1 MAILYAELPIGLD
14 PIEVLLHL
22 LNFAILLIGFR
33 YLLYKPIKKFIDERE
48 KSFSER
54 EEKNKTLADQVEA
67 DKVKYQELIAQAES
81 EVARIAEETA
91 VKSKESASDIL
102 KKAQEEAKAILKKAQ
117 DEMEQEKAKIMPELR
132 EKSTELALLIAEKV
146 LNRAVEEKDMD
157 LMIDDCIKGW
167 SK

>member
-14 PIEVLLHL
+14 LMEVLLHM

-33 YLLYKPIKKFIDERE
+33 FLLYKPIKKFIDERE
-48 KSFSER
+48 KTFSER
-54 EEKNKTLADQVEA
+54 EEKNKTFADQLELEKA
-67 DKVKYQELIAQAES
+67 KYQELITQAES

-91 VKSKESASDIL
+91 VKSKENAADIL
-102 KKAQEEAKAILKKAQ
+102 KNAREEAKAILKKAQ
-117 DEMEQEKAKIMPELR
+117 DEADQEKAKILPELR
-132 EKSTELALLIAEKV
+132 EKSTELALLIAEKI
-146 LNRAVEEKDMD
+146 LNRAVEERDMD